1 MLKRF
6 WEIVKRHPYL
16 IGGSILFLVVLIWVS
31 GRSKPA
37 AQAPVYQAPD
47 NSAAIQAN
55 AQLTG
60 LQAQL
65 SAAAAHDQA
74 SIIMNADNNQ
84 AQIAL
89 TDLLGKYQ
97 TNNNTIAANVQLQSI
112 NAQSALGSLV
122 ASLNATSTDLI
133 TRTQGNVAIDTNKT
147 KVDLANVDLTKAQTT
162 QGGLASTIA
171 ALYTQ
176 ILGRAPD
183 TTGLLY
189 WQEQAAKGT
198 SVSKIIEAFNTS
210 AEKSNYSA
218 ASTAAAGGAT
228 GGVNTVAA
236 ALTNDYQQYFG
247 RAPDA
252 AGLAFYQ
259 DQVTSGKLS
268 LADVSNLF
276 ATTAADGLSH

>member
-1 MLKRF
+1 
-6 WEIVKRHPYL
+6 
-16 IGGSILFLVVLIWVS
+16 
-31 GRSKPA
+31 
-37 AQAPVYQAPD
+37 
-47 NSAAIQAN
+47 
-55 AQLTG
+55 
-60 LQAQL
+60 
-65 SAAAAHDQA
+65 
-74 SIIMNADNNQ
+74 MNADNNQ